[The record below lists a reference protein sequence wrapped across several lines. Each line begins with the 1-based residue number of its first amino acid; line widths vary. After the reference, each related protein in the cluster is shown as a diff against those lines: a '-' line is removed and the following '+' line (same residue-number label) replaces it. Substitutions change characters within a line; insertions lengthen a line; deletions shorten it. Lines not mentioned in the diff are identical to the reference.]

1 MNFSPF
7 EEYELRLL
15 RKQVPTGAVAD
26 SARASGR
33 RDSGANIFLDGCDP
47 VSVRTHSGLRFAVDA
62 LSGESLYFALR
73 DLFQ

>member
-33 RDSGANIFLDGCDP
+33 RDSGANIFLDGLRILFLF
-47 VSVRTHSGLRFAVDA
+47 RTHSGLRFAVEA
-62 LSGESLYFALR
+62 LSGECL
-73 DLFQ
+73 